1 MPAYHRR
8 FIGATVLPKT
18 LSEADVELCFAL
30 SAADIA
36 ALRQRFNFKHRLA
49 AALQLTVLRATGRTP
64 DKVVG
69 VPKALLAG
77 LARALDLTAPSI
89 ATLRSLYTRRPTL
102 FEHQAWARSAC
113 GLTEPG
119 EAVLR
124 ELEQAL
130 KTLSASA
137 ADIDELVVDAGHWLF
152 DRQCLL
158 PSDRILRDLAR
169 AAFAD
174 VQASAI
180 EAIKRD
186 VSAAELRSAL
196 VAVRTKRRGRS
207 GGTVFEW
214 LKGGP
219 GKPGQMT
226 ITELTEKIAY
236 LRTLHVDTWNLDAIS
251 GNRMRAYARAI
262 EARPPAQTAK
272 LVDDTLLLELA
283 CFLRLKLLDLTDDL
297 IYAAG
302 RRFNDLKRQATSQV
316 VGTQAKS
323 AAALLQRQEDIRTLA
338 HAPDMTADQKIET
351 LKRLLPLD
359 EKKPPGT
366 RAALVREALVDDGV
380 RVSALVTS
388 LTDLDVCGDPHS
400 RPIRQIKALRE
411 LQASGSTEL
420 PADFDLGMLD
430 STWRDLAAGD
440 DRFRALAALR
450 ASVVASV
457 RQGLIGGHLWV
468 DHSWAYRNRD
478 ELLIPVEEWRRRRAE
493 LVGALGLVLNPDVF
507 LRRLQA
513 NLQVG
518 LQALAE
524 AVEAGHVQIDAQG
537 LVRLPALQAADID
550 TSVARTRR
558 ALFDVIGPVQFCDV
572 LVELDAHAGYS
583 ELLLGRRARSEAE
596 LVACYGGLLAHGTE
610 NDAKGVAAMVPGLEA
625 THVNSAMRALEAQGR
640 LRRAN
645 QRVAQFQSSHPIAEL
660 WGSGTKA
667 SSDMMAL
674 EATRH
679 LYNARVDPRLRK
691 RAIGIYTHVRD
702 QYGIFYDQPVV
713 LNERQA
719 AAAVHGVEDHNAQG
733 EEAMRLSLLA
743 VDTHGYTNV
752 AMAVAKLLGF
762 DLCPRLKDLAE
773 RRLYLPRGVEVP
785 QSLERVACGRV
796 KLLAVHEGW
805 DELLRLIASIR
816 LGRVSAK
823 EALDRLGS
831 AARGQAL
838 HAAAEHLGRMLRT
851 LFLCDYLSNVAFR
864 REIHALLN
872 RGEAVHLLQRAVYSG
887 RVSAARGRRHDEMRT
902 ISGSHALL
910 TNIVI
915 AWNTM
920 KMQAVVDRWRRDKH
934 PIDDEWIRHM
944 GPIHFENINFR
955 GRMSFAVGRYA
966 DTLLERKPTA
976 RVPAASRG

>member
-18 LSEADVELCFAL
+18 LSEGDVDLCFSLTAADV
-30 SAADIA
+30 A
-36 ALRQRFNFKHRLA
+36 ALRQGFNTKHRLA
-49 AALQLTVLRATGRTP
+49 AALQLVVLRATGRP
-64 DKVVG
+64 LDKLVG
-69 VPKALLAG
+69 VPRALLAG
-77 LARALDLTAPSI
+77 LARSLDAEAPTI
-89 ATLRSLYTRRPTL
+89 ATLRALYTRRRTL
-102 FEHQAWARSAC
+102 FEHQAWARSAS
-113 GLTEPG
+113 GLTPPEP
-119 EAVLR
+119 LID
-124 ELEQAL
+124 ELSRAL
-130 KTLSASA
+130 KELSTTA
-137 ADIDELVVDAGHWLF
+137 ADIDELVTCAAHWLF

-158 PSDRILRDLAR
+158 PSERVLRDLAR
-169 AAFAD
+169 TAFAD
-174 VQASAI
+174 VQAAAI
-180 EAIKRD
+180 AAIKRD
-186 VSAAELRSAL
+186 VSAGELRAAL
-196 VAVRTKRRGRS
+196 AAVRAKRRGRG

-219 GKPGQMT
+219 GKPGQTT

-236 LRTLHVDTWNLDAIS
+236 LKALRVDAWNLAAIS
-251 GNRMRAYARAI
+251 SSRMRACARAI
-262 EARPPAQTAK
+262 EARPPAQSAK
-272 LVDDTLLLELA
+272 LIDDSLVLELA
-283 CFLRLKLLDLTDDL
+283 CFLRVKLLDLTDDL
-297 IYAAG
+297 VYTAG
-302 RRFNDLKRQATSQV
+302 RRFNDLKRQATSKV
-316 VGTQAKS
+316 VSTQAKS
-323 AAALLQRQEDIRTLA
+323 AVSLLERQEEIRTLV
-338 HAPDMTADQKIET
+338 HAPGITADEKIDT
-351 LKRLLPLD
+351 VKRLLPLS
-359 EKKPPGT
+359 EKKPPTT
-366 RAALVREALVDDGV
+366 RAALVRAVLTDDSIRVAALVN
-380 RVSALVTS
+380 S
-388 LTDLDVCGDPHS
+388 LTGLAVRGDPHS
-400 RPIRQIKALRE
+400 RPIRQLQALRE
-411 LQASGSTEL
+411 LQASGAAEL
-420 PADFDLGMLD
+420 PADFDLSMLD
-430 STWRDLAAGD
+430 ATWRDLTADGD
-440 DRFRALAALR
+440 RSRALAALR
-450 ASVVASV
+450 ASVVAGV
-457 RQGLIGGHLWV
+457 RQALIGGHLWV
-468 DHSWAYRNRD
+468 EHSWAYRNRD
-478 ELLIPVEEWRRRRAE
+478 ELLIPPDEWRQRRAE
-493 LVGALGLVLNPDVF
+493 LVGALGLALNPEVF
-507 LRRLQA
+507 LQRLHA
-513 NLQVG
+513 NLDVG
-518 LQALAE
+518 LKALAE
-524 AVEAGHVQIDAQG
+524 AVEAEQAQVDAQG
-537 LVRLPALQAADID
+537 AVRLPALTAID
-550 TSVARTRR
+550 VDPAVARTRR
-558 ALFDVIGPVQFCDV
+558 ALFDLIGPVQFCDV
-572 LVELDAHAGYS
+572 LVELDAHAGFS

-610 NDAKGVAAMVPGLEA
+610 NDAKGVAAMVPGLE
-625 THVNSAMRALEAQGR
+625 TSHVSGAMRALEAQGR

-645 QRVAQFQSSHPIAEL
+645 QRVAQFQAGHSIAEL
-660 WGSGTKA
+660 WGSGAKA

-733 EEAMRLSLLA
+733 EEAVRLSLLA

-785 QSLERVACGRV
+785 PALERVASGRV
-796 KLLAVHEGW
+796 SLTAVRDGW

-851 LFLCDYLSNVAFR
+851 LFLCDYLSNPALR

-887 RVSAARGRRHDEMRT
+887 RVGASQGRRHDEMRA

-920 KMQAVVDRWRRDKH
+920 KMQAVVDRWRRERH
-934 PIDDEWIRHM
+934 PIDDDWVRHM

-966 DTLLERKPTA
+966 DALLERK
-976 RVPAASRG
+976 AAAAVRAANRA

>member
-8 FIGATVLPKT
+8 FVGATMLPKT
-18 LSEADVELCFAL
+18 LGEADVALCFSL
-30 SAADIA
+30 SAADVA
-36 ALRQRFNFKHRLA
+36 ALRQGFNAKHRLA
-49 AALQLTVLRATGRTP
+49 VSLQLVVLRATGRP
-64 DKVVG
+64 LDKVAG
-69 VPKALLAG
+69 VPRALLAG
-77 LARALDLTAPSI
+77 LARSLELQAPSI
-89 ATLRSLYTRRPTL
+89 TTLRALYTRRRTL
-102 FEHQAWARSAC
+102 FEHQAWAREAS
-113 GLTEPG
+113 GLGP
-119 EAVLR
+119 ADPRILD
-124 ELEQAL
+124 ELARAL
-130 KTLSASA
+130 KALSSSA
-137 ADIDELVVDAGHWLF
+137 ADVDELVVGAANWLF
-152 DRQCLL
+152 DRSCLL
-158 PSDRILRDLAR
+158 PGERSLRDLAR
-169 AAFAD
+169 TAFAD
-174 VQASAI
+174 VQEAAVA
-180 EAIKRD
+180 AIKRD
-186 VSAAELRSAL
+186 VSAAELRTAL
-196 VAVRTKRRGRS
+196 AAVRAKRRGRA

-219 GKPGQMT
+219 GKPGQTT
-226 ITELTEKIAY
+226 ITELMEKIAY
-236 LRTLHVDTWNLDAIS
+236 LKSLRVHTWNLEAIS
-251 GNRMRAYARAI
+251 SSRMRAYSRTI

-272 LVDDTLLLELA
+272 LIDDSLLLELA
-283 CFLRLKLLDLTDDL
+283 CFLRVKLLDLTDDL
-297 IYAAG
+297 VYTAG
-302 RRFNDLKRQATSQV
+302 RRFNDLKRQATSRV

-323 AAALLQRQEDIRTLA
+323 AATLLERQEEIRALV
-338 HAPDMTADQKIET
+338 HAPGMTAEEKIT
-351 LKRLLPLD
+351 ALKHLLPLAD
-359 EKKPPGT
+359 KKQPAT
-366 RAALVREALVDDGV
+366 RAALVREALVDDTV
-380 RVSALVTS
+380 RVSALVNS
-388 LTDLDVCGDPHS
+388 LADLDVRGDPQS
-400 RPIRQIKALRE
+400 RPLRQLQALRA
-411 LQASGSTEL
+411 LQASHTGEL
-420 PADFDLGMLD
+420 PLDFDIGMLD
-430 STWRDLAAGD
+430 ATWRSLVTDGD
-440 DRFRALAALR
+440 RSRALAALR

-468 DHSWAYRNRD
+468 QHSWAYRNRD
-478 ELLIPVEEWRRRRAE
+478 ELLIPNDEWRRRRGE
-493 LVGALGLVLNPDVF
+493 VVGALGLALNPDVF

-513 NLQVG
+513 HLQVG

-524 AVEAGHVQIDAQG
+524 AVQSGHVQVDAEG
-537 LVRLPALQAADID
+537 SVRLPALTAAEVDGPV
-550 TSVARTRR
+550 TRTRR
-558 ALFDVIGPVQFCDV
+558 AMFDLIGPIQFCDM
-572 LVELDAHAGYS
+572 LVELDAHAGFS

-610 NDAKGVAAMVPGLEA
+610 SDAKGVAAMVPGLEA
-625 THVNSAMRALEAQGR
+625 SHVSGAMRALEAQGR

-645 QRVAQFQSSHPIAEL
+645 QRVAQFQAGHAIAEL
-660 WGSGTKA
+660 WGDGAKA

-679 LYNARVDPRLRK
+679 LYNARVDPRMRK

-733 EEAMRLSLLA
+733 EEAVRLSLLA
-743 VDTHGYTNV
+743 VDTHGYTNA

-773 RRLYLPRGVEVP
+773 RRLYLPRGIDVP
-785 QSLERVACGRV
+785 QALERVASIRV
-796 KLLAVHEGW
+796 SLGAVRDGW

-823 EALDRLGS
+823 EALERLGS

-851 LFLCDYLSNVAFR
+851 VFLCDYLSNVAFR

-887 RVSAARGRRHDEMRT
+887 RVSAPRGRRHDEMRA

-920 KMQAVVDRWRRDKH
+920 KMQAVVDRWRRERH
-934 PIDDEWIRHM
+934 PIDDDWIRHM

-955 GRMSFAVGRYA
+955 GRMSFSVGRYA
-966 DTLLERKPTA
+966 DVLLEPKAGA
-976 RVPAASRG
+976 RALVVNRG